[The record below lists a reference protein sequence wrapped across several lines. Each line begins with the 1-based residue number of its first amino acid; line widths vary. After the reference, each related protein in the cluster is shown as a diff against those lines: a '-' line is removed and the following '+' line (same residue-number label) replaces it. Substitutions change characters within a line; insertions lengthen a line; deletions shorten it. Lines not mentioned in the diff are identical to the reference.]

1 MRYLTRHF
9 LVATALAAMSSI
21 SICQDYPTRAIRMIL
36 PQGPG
41 GSTDIVA
48 RVIGQQLSEKLGQQ
62 VVIDNR
68 GGAAG
73 NIAAGLVAKAA
84 PDGYTVLQAGAPF
97 VINASLY
104 KTIPYDP
111 VRDFVPVSLIAKAPQ
126 VLTVNPSLP
135 AQNLKQLIAL
145 AKLRPG
151 NLTYASAGS
160 GTSNHLVGELFKNA
174 AQIDMVHVPYK
185 GGGQQLIALLGG
197 EADMIITSPLTVFN
211 HVKDRRLRALA
222 VSTAKRSPALPDTPT
237 MIESGFPG
245 FDVSTFYCV
254 VAPAGTPA
262 PVIEKLRSALVEA
275 IKNPNVQKRLQDEGA
290 IPESST
296 SQELGTFIRS
306 QIVTWERAVKISGAK
321 AD

>member
-1 MRYLTRHF
+1 
-9 LVATALAAMSSI
+9 
-21 SICQDYPTRAIRMIL
+21 MIL
-36 PQGPG
+36 PQASG

-68 GGAAG
+68 GGGGG

-126 VLTVNPSLP
+126 VLTVNSSSP
-135 AQNLKQLIAL
+135 AQNLKQLVAL
-145 AKLRPG
+145 AKLHPG
-151 NLTYASAGS
+151 KLTYASAGS

-174 AQIDMVHVPYK
+174 AQIDMIHVPYK

-197 EADMIITSPLTVFN
+197 EVDMIITSPLTVFN
-211 HVKDRRLRALA
+211 HVKDGRLRALA
-222 VSTAKRSPALPDTPT
+222 VSTAKRSPALSDTPT

-262 PVIEKLRSALVEA
+262 LVVEKLRSALVEA